1 MLLEIDNP
9 RVFPPANE
17 GIQDR
22 EIHGGE
28 PDVLGDHMQMVWTVA
43 DKLQKEVWQR
53 ILLCVCVHVCISAV
67 SIASL
72 NRYITSLLLTPEPP
86 PHLSGDIVPDEV
98 RCRPTLH
105 LPSLALPSH
114 EARANAD
121 QATTG
126 PPRRSLLLPH
136 APLQFVVIAHVRM
149 MS

>member
-86 PHLSGDIVPDEV
+86 PHLSGDIVPDEA
-98 RCRPTLH
+98 RCRMAPNLTSTLPCSTIPRGEGECRPGDDG
-105 LPSLALPSH
+105 PSTA
-114 EARANAD
+114 
-121 QATTG
+121 
-126 PPRRSLLLPH
+126 
-136 APLQFVVIAHVRM
+136 VIALAACPPAVRGHC
-149 MS
+149 SC